1 MSTVYLKKG
10 DDRAGF
16 VRRVFQEFEVTF
28 KTEGR
33 NVLVKPNI
41 VSYEPYPTTT
51 HPVMVETCLELLE
64 DVAGSIIV
72 GDGPAFDARDH
83 RHIMEE
89 HPLKKS
95 CDRFG
100 IELIDLLT
108 RGTRKVRTRT
118 MEFEA
123 SVNAFEYD
131 YIISLPVLKSH
142 SICGLTGALKNQL
155 GFLSVAEK
163 SRLHIDRD
171 VHRVIAE
178 LNEVIV
184 PDLYIV
190 DAVRTMVTTN
200 ESRHGGKPYTLGYMI
215 AGTDPVSL
223 DMLGLELLA
232 KVEPKLRGK
241 TVNDIPHLKCYI
253 ELNGWNEAYDLVEW

>member
-1 MSTVYLKKG
+1 MSTVYLHKG

-16 VRRVFQEFEVTF
+16 VRRIFQEFGVTAQA
-28 KTEGR
+28 EGK

-51 HPVMVETCLELLE
+51 HPVVVESCLELLKY
-64 DVAGSIIV
+64 VAGNIIV

-89 HPLKKS
+89 HPLNKS
-95 CDRFG
+95 CDTFG
-100 IELIDLLT
+100 IQLTDLLAN
-108 RGTRKVRTRT
+108 GAGKLKTRT
-118 MEFEA
+118 MELEVA
-123 SVNAFEYD
+123 MSYLEYD

-163 SRLHIDRD
+163 SRLHTGRD
-171 VHRVIAE
+171 VDRVIAE

-190 DAVRTMVTTN
+190 DAVQTMITTN

-223 DMLGLELLA
+223 DALGLDLLA
-232 KVEPKLRGK
+232 KVEPRLRGK
-241 TVNDIPHLKCYI
+241 TVSDIPYLKHSI
-253 ELNGWNEAYDLVEW
+253 ELSGWDGTYNLVEW